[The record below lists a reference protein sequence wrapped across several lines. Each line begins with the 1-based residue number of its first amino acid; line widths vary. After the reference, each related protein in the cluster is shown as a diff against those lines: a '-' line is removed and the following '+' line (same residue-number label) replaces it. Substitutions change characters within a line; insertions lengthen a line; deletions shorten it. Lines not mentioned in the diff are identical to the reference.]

1 MGLNER
7 ERDKNRDRGRNDIIF
22 YFFIQIESEDKK
34 MEIPFDID
42 TSSPLINMKIN
53 GENKLFQVRFD
64 NLCISLKLFSIEI
77 IIKYL

>member
-7 ERDKNRDRGRNDIIF
+7 ERDKDRDRGRNDIIF

-64 NLCISLKLFSIEI
+64 NPCISLKLFAIEI